1 MPEYVVMKVTVE
13 VEFTIRGSAG
23 YSDAIAQALK
33 PLEALEGAKVVAA
46 RAERQ

>member
-13 VEFTIRGSAG
+13 VEFIIRGASG
-23 YSDAIAQALK
+23 YSDAIGQAIK
-33 PLEALEGAKVVAA
+33 PLEDIKGAKVVAA